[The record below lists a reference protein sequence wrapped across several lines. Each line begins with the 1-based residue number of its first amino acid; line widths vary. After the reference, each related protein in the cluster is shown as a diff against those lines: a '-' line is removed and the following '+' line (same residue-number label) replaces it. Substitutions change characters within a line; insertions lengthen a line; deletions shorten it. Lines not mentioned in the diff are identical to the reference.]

1 MNGLIIINKEAGYTS
16 HDVVAK
22 MRGICKQRKIGHT
35 GTLDPM
41 ATGVL
46 PVCLGKATG
55 VCSLLTDSDKEY
67 RATFQLGIQTDTQD
81 ITGEILLQ
89 REVNSTSDQITE
101 AILSFVGKQNQIPP
115 MYSALKINGQKL
127 CDLARSGK
135 TVDRNPRPIE
145 IYQITIVQIQLPLV
159 EILVS
164 CSKGTYIRTL
174 CHDIGEVL
182 QCGACLTELVRT
194 KAAGYSLDQAI
205 TLQQLQELKDSNQLE
220 QVCMAV
226 DSVFLHLP
234 KVTVRNEYQKQLVN
248 GNCLPVP
255 CIPEYPSAKD
265 GHQIRIYDESGQFVG
280 VYAFREEKNEWKPV
294 KLFLER

>member
-1 MNGLIIINKEAGYTS
+1 MNGLIIINKEAGFTS

-46 PVCLGKATG
+46 PICLGKATG

-67 RATFQLGIQTDTQD
+67 RATFKLGIQTDTQD
-81 ITGEILLQ
+81 ITGTILSQ
-89 REVNSTSDQITE
+89 REVSCSIDQVRNT
-101 AILSFVGKQNQIPP
+101 ILNFVGKQNQIPP

-145 IYQITIVQIQLPLV
+145 IYQITILRIELPIV

-174 CHDIGEVL
+174 CNDIGEDL

-194 KAAGYSLDQAI
+194 KAAGYSLDQAV
-205 TLQQLQELKDSNQLE
+205 TLGQLQEYKDLDQLD
-220 QVCMAV
+220 QICMPI

-234 KVTVRNEYQKQLVN
+234 KVTVHSEYQKQLVN

-265 GHQIRIYDESGQFVG
+265 GHQIRIYDESGRFVG
-280 VYAFREEKNEWKPV
+280 VYAYREEKSEWKPV

>member
-1 MNGLIIINKEAGYTS
+1 MNGLIIINKEDGFTS

-46 PVCLGKATG
+46 PVCLGKGTG
-55 VCSLLTDSDKEY
+55 VCSYLTDSDKEY
-67 RATFQLGIQTDTQD
+67 RGKFRLGIQTDTQD
-81 ITGEILLQ
+81 IRGTILETK
-89 REVNSTSDQITE
+89 EVYCTQEDVRNLISTFI
-101 AILSFVGKQNQIPP
+101 GKQEQMPP
-115 MYSALKINGQKL
+115 MYSALKVNGQKL

-135 TVDRNPRPIE
+135 VIERALRPIE
-145 IYQITIVQIQLPLV
+145 IYNITILDIQMPEV

-174 CHDIGEVL
+174 CHDIGEKL
-182 QCGACLTELVRT
+182 GCGACLIELERT
-194 KAAGYSLDQAI
+194 KAAGFTLDQAI
-205 TLQQLQELKDSNQLE
+205 TLKQLQELKDNDQLE
-220 QVCMAV
+220 QVCIPI

-234 KVTVRNEYQKQLVN
+234 KIVVENEFEKKLVN
-248 GNCLPVP
+248 GNCLPEES
-255 CIPEYPSAKD
+255 IRMHLSAEE
-265 GHQIRIYDESGQFVG
+265 GAQIRVYDESEQFVG
-280 VYAFREEKNEWKPV
+280 IYQFRNDKREWKPV

>member
-81 ITGEILLQ
+81 ITGEILSQ
-89 REVNSTSDQITE
+89 KEVNCTLDQIKT
-101 AILSFVGKQNQIPP
+101 AILSFVGKQTQIPP

-145 IYQITIVQIQLPLV
+145 IYQITILQIQLPLV

-182 QCGACLTELVRT
+182 QCGACLTKLVRT
-194 KAAGYSLDQAI
+194 KAAGYTLDQAI
-205 TLQQLQELKDSNQLE
+205 TLQELQEFKDSGQLDHI
-220 QVCMAV
+220 CMAV

-248 GNCLPVP
+248 GNCLPAP
-255 CIPEYPSAKD
+255 YIPEYPSAKD

-280 VYAFREEKNEWKPV
+280 VYAFRKEKNEWKPV

>member
-46 PVCLGKATG
+46 PVCLGKGTG

-67 RATFQLGIQTDTQD
+67 RAVFRLGIQTDTQD
-81 ITGEILLQ
+81 ISGTILSQ
-89 REVNSTSDQITE
+89 KDVRCTSSQIEET
-101 AILSFVGKQNQIPP
+101 ILSFVGKQYQIPP
-115 MYSALKINGQKL
+115 MYSALKVNGQKL

-135 TVDRNPRPIE
+135 TIERVPRPIE
-145 IYQITIVQIQLPLV
+145 IYRIQILRIQIPDV

-174 CHDIGEVL
+174 CHDIGEQL
-182 QCGACLTELVRT
+182 ECGACMTELERT
-194 KAAGYSLDQAI
+194 RAAGYSLQDAI
-205 TLQQLQELKDSNQLE
+205 TLEQLQEYKENNQLE
-220 QVCMAV
+220 EICIPV
-226 DSVFLHLP
+226 DSVFVHLP
-234 KVTVRNEYQKQLVN
+234 KAVVLNEFQKLLVN
-248 GNCLPVP
+248 GNCLPVE
-255 CIPEYPSAKD
+255 CVPEYPSVED

-280 VYAFREEKNEWKPV
+280 VYAFREDKNEWKPI

>member
-1 MNGLIIINKEAGYTS
+1 MNGLIIINKEAGFTS

-22 MRGICKQRKIGHT
+22 MRGICKMRKIGHT

-46 PVCLGKATG
+46 PICLGKATG

-67 RATFQLGIQTDTQD
+67 RATFKLGIQTDTQD
-81 ITGEILLQ
+81 ITGTILSQKEINCSV
-89 REVNSTSDQITE
+89 EQIRNT
-101 AILSFVGKQNQIPP
+101 ILSFEGKQNQIPP

-145 IYQITIVQIQLPLV
+145 IYQITILRIEIPFV
-159 EILVS
+159 EILVF

-174 CHDIGEVL
+174 CNDIGEDL
-182 QCGACLTELVRT
+182 HCGACLTELVRT

-205 TLQQLQELKDSNQLE
+205 TLGQLQEYKDLDQLD
-220 QVCMAV
+220 QICMPI

-234 KVTVRNEYQKQLVN
+234 KVTVQNEYQKQLVN

-255 CIPEYPSAKD
+255 CIPEYSSAKG

-280 VYAFREEKNEWKPV
+280 VYAYREEKNEWKPV

>member
-1 MNGLIIINKEAGYTS
+1 MNGLIIINKESGYTS

-81 ITGEILLQ
+81 ITGEILLK
-89 REVNSTSDQITE
+89 RVVNSTSDQITE

-248 GNCLPVP
+248 GNCLPVL

-280 VYAFREEKNEWKPV
+280 VYAFRKEKNEWKPV